1 MFKDI
6 NCITTID
13 FSNFG
18 PSEISDMSGM
28 FSGCSALKS
37 INFKNLDTSSV
48 TDMSSMFYG
57 TSIISL
63 DLSKF
68 NTSKVQNMKEMFSFA
83 QNLETVILSNF
94 DTSSV
99 TNMDKMF
106 YYASSLTLLNLT
118 NFDISSVTSMNLMFK
133 ECNSLKYLNLI
144 SFKERNDIEASTL
157 FSDNIV
163 NLTYCLDKNISPKIN
178 ENLESK
184 NASNNCENI
193 CFTNSKFIP
202 KKIQCIDDCSK
213 DDIYICEYKNI
224 CYEQCPEIEDVET
237 IIPVTS
243 RIIESI
249 ITQEILTAQISEII
263 EENIENKIIEKTEK
277 AEEIINSKNI
287 EIFINTGNATVKD
300 EIIKNFKK
308 DIINGELEDL
318 IRNLTIGKKDLLIKT
333 NGSLFQITTTE
344 NQKNNDY
351 KNISTLDLG
360 GCEDKLKSEY
370 HIDQNLSLI
379 IFKVYPS
386 LIDLS

>member
-1 MFKDI
+1 MPILSAQDFNNNFNQGNKVNLFVKGKGNQRILHFYFQKPDFITINDKNEDINNEMTYTFTKDNNSVIMEWIYPLPTGKDMFKDI

-28 FSGCSALKS
+28 FSGYSALKS

-48 TDMSSMFYG
+48 TDMSSMFYD

-202 KKIQCIDDCSK
+202 KKIQ
-213 DDIYICEYKNI
+213 
-224 CYEQCPEIEDVET
+224 
-237 IIPVTS
+237 
-243 RIIESI
+243 
-249 ITQEILTAQISEII
+249 
-263 EENIENKIIEKTEK
+263 
-277 AEEIINSKNI
+277 
-287 EIFINTGNATVKD
+287 
-300 EIIKNFKK
+300 
-308 DIINGELEDL
+308 
-318 IRNLTIGKKDLLIKT
+318 
-333 NGSLFQITTTE
+333 
-344 NQKNNDY
+344 
-351 KNISTLDLG
+351 
-360 GCEDKLKSEY
+360 
-370 HIDQNLSLI
+370 
-379 IFKVYPS
+379 
-386 LIDLS
+386 